1 MCASVIASRNATTS
15 VCGTNECSRTAN
27 SVSKPTGAT
36 TREPRLEAEDD
47 DDDDEDDKDED
58 EDEDDEDADEDDDED
73 DDDDDG
79 GEP

>member
-1 MCASVIASRNATTS
+1 MIASRSATTS

-36 TREPRLEAEDD
+36 TREPRLKAEDD
-47 DDDDEDDKDED
+47 EEDEEDEEDEDDKDP
-58 EDEDDEDADEDDDED
+58 DDDDD